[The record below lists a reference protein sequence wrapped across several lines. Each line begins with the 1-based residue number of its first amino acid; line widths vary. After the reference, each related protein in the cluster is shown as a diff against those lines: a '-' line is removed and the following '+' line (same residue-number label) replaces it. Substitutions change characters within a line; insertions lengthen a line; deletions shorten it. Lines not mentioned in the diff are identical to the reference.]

1 MQMKTTPNQMQQD
14 EQAYA
19 DAYDEEAAMP
29 AEQSEDEA
37 FGLVPE
43 AASEEDD
50 YPNSPEEA
58 MLAEDEAAEPM
69 AEPVA
74 EPVAEAP
81 DSAKETQRLK
91 SWEGRLKALEAQ
103 LKSSKSAPDDS
114 GGDVMGDGDGDEGI
128 EDGGNPDLATAM
140 KALSDDFGE
149 GFTKMLIAIID
160 AKVGQANENV
170 AKSVDEIINDIVDTK
185 AKAHFEAIADKHPD
199 FMDVAD
205 SPAFAEFIAA
215 QEDAAKAQ
223 QVVDGGTSREI
234 NALLD
239 AFKATQAQ
247 PEQQGEPAEQVE
259 QADDGSMDAAEGVRS
274 TGMRLPMQPKA
285 SSDYADAW
293 REFAD

>member
-1 MQMKTTPNQMQQD
+1 MKTTPDQVQQNAQD
-14 EQAYA
+14 FAS
-19 DAYDEEAAMP
+19 AYDEEDQQPAA
-29 AEQSEDEA
+29 QTDDEA

-58 MLAEDEAAEPM
+58 MLAEDEAAEP
-69 AEPVA
+69 VA

-91 SWEGRLKALEAQ
+91 SWEGRLKAMEAQ
-103 LKSSKSAPDDS
+103 LKSSKAAPADS
-114 GGDVMGDGDGDEGI
+114 GGDVMGDNDGDEGA
-128 EDGGNPDLATAM
+128 PTDLATAM

-160 AKVGQANENV
+160 AKVGQANEGV

-185 AKAHFEAIADKHPD
+185 AKAHFESIADKHPD

-234 NALLD
+234 NSLLD

-247 PEQQGEPAEQVE
+247 PEQQGG
-259 QADDGSMDAAEGVRS
+259 QAQPVDDGSMDAAEGVRS
-274 TGMRLPMQPKA
+274 SGMRLPTQPAA

>member
-1 MQMKTTPNQMQQD
+1 MKTTPDKVQQNAQD
-14 EQAYA
+14 FAS
-19 DAYDEEAAMP
+19 AYDEEDQQPAA
-29 AEQSEDEA
+29 QTDDEA

-58 MLAEDEAAEPM
+58 MLAEDEAAEP
-69 AEPVA
+69 VA

-91 SWEGRLKALEAQ
+91 SWEGRLKAMEAQ
-103 LKSSKSAPDDS
+103 LKSSKAAPADNDGDEDSAGVSDN
-114 GGDVMGDGDGDEGI
+114 DGDEGA
-128 EDGGNPDLATAM
+128 PTDLASAM

-160 AKVGQANENV
+160 AKVGQANEGV

-185 AKAHFEAIADKHPD
+185 AKAHFEAIAEKHPD
-199 FMDVAD
+199 FMDIAD
-205 SPAFAEFIAA
+205 SPAFAEFIST
-215 QEDAAKAQ
+215 QSDAAKAQ
-223 QVVDGGTSREI
+223 QIVDSGTSREI

-247 PEQQGEPAEQVE
+247 PEQQGG
-259 QADDGSMDAAEGVRS
+259 QAQPVDDGSMDAAEGVRS
-274 TGMRLPMQPKA
+274 TGMRLPTQPAA

-293 REFAD
+293 DEFKD